1 MKKITLDNFYDDAL
15 SNSFKIIASYENEA
29 ELRKTYGDQIF
40 ESMKKDVEAYAEAC
54 FSIGDNNHHIS
65 PIEFIDVPD
74 GNDDISILWEEE

>member
-1 MKKITLDNFYDDAL
+1 MKEITLDNFYDDAL

-40 ESMKKDVEAYAEAC
+40 ESMKKDVEAYADAC
-54 FSIGDNNHHIS
+54 IRIGDDNHHIS

-74 GNDDISILWEEE
+74 GNANVSILWEEE